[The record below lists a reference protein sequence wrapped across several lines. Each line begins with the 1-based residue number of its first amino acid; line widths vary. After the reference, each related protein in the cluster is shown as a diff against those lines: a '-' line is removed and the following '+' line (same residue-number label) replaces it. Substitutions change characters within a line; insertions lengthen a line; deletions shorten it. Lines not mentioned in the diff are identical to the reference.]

1 MNHFVSAYFGQV
13 KAKKNS
19 KVVAY
24 NRKTGKPFVRMDDK
38 TKAQEIEM
46 VNIFREDFRAQGF
59 KEDDFCGKSVEVKVD
74 IWNRD
79 NRNHDLD
86 NQLSTVLDALVKAKV
101 IPDDSQHTIVKVI
114 AQYMGID
121 KFDPR
126 VEVTIGVV

>member
-1 MNHFVSAYFGQV
+1 MHHFVSAYFGQV

-38 TKAQEIEM
+38 TKKQENEM
-46 VNIFREDFRAQGF
+46 IGIFSEDFRTQGF
-59 KEDDFCGKSVEVKVD
+59 ENDAFEGKKVEVRVD

-86 NQLSTVLDALVKAKV
+86 NQVSTVLDALVKAKV
-101 IPDDSQHTIVKVI
+101 LSDDSQHTIVKII
-114 AQYMGID
+114 ARYMGID

-126 VEVTIGVV
+126 VEVTIEVV